1 VRSRRSVQLPEFDY
15 LEAGSIREDEFRFLQ
30 ETLEMVSDFGL
41 GPSGGEQSAEG
52 EEMASA
58 SAVLNAICRA
68 MKADLNQL
76 PVTPRRIP
84 TALDSNGTKSFSGSR
99 RRQSIS

>member
-1 VRSRRSVQLPEFDY
+1 MQLPEFDN
-15 LEAGSIREDEFRFLQ
+15 LEAGSIQEDEFQFLQ

-41 GPSGGEQSAEG
+41 GPSGAKQSGEA

-58 SAVLNAICRA
+58 SAVLNAICEA
-68 MKADLNQL
+68 VKIDFNEL
-76 PVTPRRIP
+76 PVTPKSSP
-84 TALDSNGTKSFSGSR
+84 TALDCNATKSFSGSR